1 MKSMTRGFINCT
13 VKQDDKNVLCG
24 KRPTSQAL
32 FSYTTLYYYTPQAIG
47 SNLPSNR
54 HTPIK
59 KNRNIPQATDSTL
72 PDNRHTP
79 IENIPM
85 HSTGYRQ
92 QSPKLSVVCGLYARW
107 GKLLEKRLLCDLPF
121 YTILHRSIRFVILV
135 SMHFSS
141 CSRNAGKVASELR
154 ASSCKECE
162 CGAAECYP
170 SQTSRVSS
178 SKPNK

>member
-1 MKSMTRGFINCT
+1 MGRSPR
-13 VKQDDKNVLCG
+13 VSL
-24 KRPTSQAL
+24 R
-32 FSYTTLYYYTPQAIG
+32 

-59 KNRNIPQATDSTL
+59 NIPMHSTGYRQQS
-72 PDNRHTP
+72 PKQPTHTYK
-79 IENIPM
+79 NIPM

-92 QSPKLSVVCGLYARW
+92 QSPKLSVACGLHARW

-162 CGAAECYP
+162 CDAAECYP

>member
-1 MKSMTRGFINCT
+1 MYFCINRTRPPRCA
-13 VKQDDKNVLCG
+13 G
-24 KRPTSQAL
+24 KAFVPISQLL
-32 FSYTTLYYYTPQAIG
+32 FSYTTLYYYIPQATD

-54 HTPIK
+54 HTPK
-59 KNRNIPQATDSTL
+59 K
-72 PDNRHTP
+72 
-79 IENIPM
+79 NIPM

-141 CSRNAGKVASELR
+141 CSRNVGKVASELR

-162 CGAAECYP
+162 CDAEECYP
-170 SQTSRVSS
+170 SQTSRASS
-178 SKPNK
+178 GKPNR